1 MFLRIWLL
9 LCNSLTLEKMPPLRP
24 MLGTEVAK
32 GGTSQN
38 NKVDQGANMEGKTSR
53 KHYLF
58 RPCKS

>member
-24 MLGTEVAK
+24 MLGTEAAK

-38 NKVDQGANMEGKTSR
+38 NKVDQMAKGKLEE
-53 KHYLF
+53 KYYLF
-58 RPCKS
+58 RRCKS